1 VNFLLETQG
10 PSSRPPTREAWRRAH
25 VEGTFPRPDC
35 LRCGEPVEW
44 LGEALRIEC
53 AEGRAVVAHVC
64 RACSKSGAVAALRVD
79 AENHERATRPQLRR
93 AA

>member
-1 VNFLLETQG
+1 VKN
-10 PSSRPPTREAWRRAH
+10 SRINPRAVVSAPFREAWRRAH
-25 VEGTFPRPDC
+25 VEDTFPRPAC
-35 LRCGEPVEW
+35 LRCGETVVW

-64 RACSKSGAVAALRVD
+64 RGCSQSGAVNALRSD
-79 AENHERATRPQLRR
+79 AEHYELENRAQLRR

>member
-1 VNFLLETQG
+1 MRVEEKFGRSAT
-10 PSSRPPTREAWRRAH
+10 SSASWRRTH
-25 VEGTFPRPDC
+25 VENTFPRPAC

-53 AEGRAVVAHVC
+53 AEGRAVVAQIC
-64 RACSKSGAVAALRVD
+64 RGCSHSGAVSALRSD
-79 AENHERATRPQLRR
+79 AENHERATGAQLRR

>member
-1 VNFLLETQG
+1 MKNA
-10 PSSRPPTREAWRRAH
+10 PSPFVRPAAFHADWQRAH
-25 VEGTFPRPDC
+25 VEDTFPRPAC
-35 LRCGEPVEW
+35 LRCGETVVW

-64 RACSKSGAVAALRVD
+64 RGCQRSGACTALR
-79 AENHERATRPQLRR
+79 AHAGTQERPAGTQMRR

>member
-1 VNFLLETQG
+1 VKKVSIHFRS
-10 PSSRPPTREAWRRAH
+10 PRDVWRRAH
-25 VEGTFPRPDC
+25 VEDTFPRPAC
-35 LRCGEPVEW
+35 LRCGETVVW

-64 RACSKSGAVAALRVD
+64 RGCSRSGAVASLRVD
-79 AENHERATRPQLRR
+79 AERHERATLPQLRR

>member
-1 VNFLLETQG
+1 MK
-10 PSSRPPTREAWRRAH
+10 RERAY
-25 VEGTFPRPDC
+25 VEDIFPRADC

-64 RACSKSGAVAALRVD
+64 RDCSQSGAVAALRAD
-79 AENHERATRPQLRR
+79 ARHHERANGAQLRR